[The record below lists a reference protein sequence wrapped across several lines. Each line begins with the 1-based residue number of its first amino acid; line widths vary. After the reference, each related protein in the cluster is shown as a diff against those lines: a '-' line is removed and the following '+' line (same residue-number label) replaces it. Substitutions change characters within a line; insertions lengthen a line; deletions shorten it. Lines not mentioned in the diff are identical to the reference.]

1 VGDWRA
7 VAGGQSPDRWIN
19 PDAFAGRVGLI
30 ATVPRNL
37 IEGPRATN
45 FNLSLMKRT
54 NVTERVRV
62 QLRAEL
68 FNLFNHPIFRTV
80 QLNRS
85 ASNFGAFTETEDPRV
100 VQFGL
105 KVLF

>member
-1 VGDWRA
+1 
-7 VAGGQSPDRWIN
+7 
-19 PDAFAGRVGLI
+19 LI